1 MRVKLRTCS
10 VRKWQPRRLASAAPG
25 LLLLVLSLV
34 VAGCGIP
41 GTIASG
47 GHLEGVSATA
57 TTSALPPVRFP
68 QDEAPHHDLTEWWY
82 YTGHFQG
89 TDAHGELRYYGFEL
103 VFFQTLRGDFSP
115 YYAAHF
121 AISDISGG
129 TFHFDQRY
137 GFLPESVIPPSGS
150 RSGFNLALGGWS
162 MRGLNGQDQLAAAT
176 SDYAIAFQLRATK
189 PPVLQGQN
197 GLITYGSAGFSY
209 YYSRTRMQL
218 SGTLTDHGQTL
229 PITGQAWMDHQW
241 GDFVSL
247 LGSGWDWYSIQLA
260 NDTEYMLYIIRDSNK
275 RPVAT
280 VGTYVD
286 ANGDFRPIPAG
297 DIQARAVST
306 WTSPHTGAVY
316 PSGWKVEIVGQ
327 HLSLTLTPQL
337 LDQELL
343 TTASTGNAYWEGA
356 VSISGTVGSQA
367 ISGVGYVELTGYAS
381 SSPAS

>member
-1 MRVKLRTCS
+1 M
-10 VRKWQPRRLASAAPG
+10 
-25 LLLLVLSLV
+25 
-34 VAGCGIP
+34 
-41 GTIASG
+41 
-47 GHLEGVSATA
+47 
-57 TTSALPPVRFP
+57 
-68 QDEAPHHDLTEWWY
+68 
-82 YTGHFQG
+82 
-89 TDAHGELRYYGFEL
+89 
-103 VFFQTLRGDFSP
+103 
-115 YYAAHF
+115 
-121 AISDISGG
+121 
-129 TFHFDQRY
+129 

-150 RSGFNLALGGWS
+150 RSGFDLALGGWS

-229 PITGQAWMDHQW
+229 HITGQAWMDHQW

-286 ANGDFRPIPAG
+286 ANGDFSPIPAG
-297 DIQARAVST
+297 DIQAQAVST

-343 TTASTGNAYWEGA
+343 TPRRPAMRIGRAPSASAAPLGRRLFPE
-356 VSISGTVGSQA
+356 
-367 ISGVGYVELTGYAS
+367 
-381 SSPAS
+381 